1 LILFRRTPLD
11 LHGFSTI
18 CCNHDPDLPSLTSFR
33 KETMNWLNGTRRLT
47 VSLLLVLLTSGLQA
61 ETPVSPDARKL
72 LDGWA
77 KVAQKDNPKFQGFSA
92 EAGRRIYYAERVHS
106 EGDSRS
112 CATCHAE
119 DPAQSGR
126 NASTG
131 KVIDPLSPAVNPERF
146 TKAKDINKWF
156 KRNCKWVLERE
167 CTAEEKG
174 HFTTYMLSL

>member
-1 LILFRRTPLD
+1 MID
-11 LHGFSTI
+11 LMRQTAF
-18 CCNHDPDLPSLTSFR
+18 F
-33 KETMNWLNGTRRLT
+33 K
-47 VSLLLVLLTSGLQA
+47 SLLLGGFASLVLSFSAHAG
-61 ETPVSPDARKL
+61 TPASPDAQKL

-77 KVAQKDNPKFQGFSA
+77 KVAQTENPSFQGFSA
-92 EAGRRIYYAERVHS
+92 AEGKKIYHTEHLHS
-106 EGDSRS
+106 EGEKRS
-112 CATCHAE
+112 CASCHT
-119 DPAQSGR
+119 DNPAQAGR

-146 TKAKDINKWF
+146 TKARTINKWF